1 MDFEAYKNLNFFDE
15 RYFLEAKSFKNPNN
29 NCFAQ
34 CLKEE
39 ERSYTPIAY
48 EKMGVSLLISILDYE
63 KLNPFSRLGSSDYKS
78 IENLRMSVADH
89 LFNSEEKYKSSA
101 YCQNYVKNLDS
112 VKKFESLNE
121 MIIHKLNKEKAFKR
135 SNSLS
140 FKKMINHYGGLYNNS
155 SNIIVNNFNRKY
167 FDLFANGGN
176 VNINTNENANDAKR
190 IMYAVDVGNQLMNS
204 ININNF
210 NNSVCN
216 YENSVNETRKL
227 FFFIQK
233 KIFYLL
239 ILQFLLYFS
248 KQTQTNVTQQ
258 LKET

>member
-1 MDFEAYKNLNFFDE
+1 VDFEAYKNLNFFDE
-15 RYFLEAKSFKNPNN
+15 RYFLEANSLKNPNN
-29 NCFAQ
+29 KCFAQ

-39 ERSYTPIAY
+39 ERFYTPIAY

-78 IENLRMSVADH
+78 IENLRMSVANH

-101 YCQNYVKNLDS
+101 YCQNYMKNLDS

-121 MIIHKLNKEKAFKR
+121 LIIHKLNKDKVSKR

-140 FKKMINHYGGLYNNS
+140 VKKMSNHYGGLYNS
-155 SNIIVNNFNRKY
+155 SNIIINNFNGKY
-167 FDLFANGGN
+167 FDLFANRGN

-190 IMYAVDVGNQLMNS
+190 IMYSVDVGNQLMNS

-210 NNSVCN
+210 NNNLCN
-216 YENSVNETRKL
+216 YENSVNEMRKL
-227 FFFIQK
+227 FFIHLKNKYFI
-233 KIFYLL
+233 
-239 ILQFLLYFS
+239 
-248 KQTQTNVTQQ
+248 
-258 LKET
+258 E